1 MLNRAPKCCIMINTT
16 RQNPT
21 EPARRCSVNAEEKAF
36 VEKLYIETAQL
47 LLGYARRLL
56 GDRDLAEEAVQDAFR
71 VACSRADVLMASA
84 NPQGWMMN
92 TVKNVSRNIVRSR
105 ARSAAFLA
113 RMQLGEKAYS
123 EPQDIRDPDLLYENL
138 KDDDDYLLLKRLS
151 EPGATIASVAAELG
165 IGVSACSKRI
175 QRARKRLRKFF

>member
-1 MLNRAPKCCIMINTT
+1 M
-16 RQNPT
+16 
-21 EPARRCSVNAEEKAF
+21 NAEEKAF

-113 RMQLGEKAYS
+113 KMQLEEKAYS

-138 KDDDDYLLLKRLS
+138 KDDEDYLLLKRLS